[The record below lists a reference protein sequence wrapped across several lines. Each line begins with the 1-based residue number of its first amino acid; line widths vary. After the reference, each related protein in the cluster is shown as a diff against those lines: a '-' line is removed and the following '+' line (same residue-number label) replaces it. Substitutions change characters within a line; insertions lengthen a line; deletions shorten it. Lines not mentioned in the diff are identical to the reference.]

1 MDVRDAGPR
10 GLVPRRGRG
19 RVYIGSGDGRLYVL
33 DAASGKQ
40 IWEFDTGAGLTASPA
55 VAAGKVV
62 IGAQD
67 GRLYVFG

>member
-1 MDVRDAGPR
+1 MAG
-10 GLVPRRGRG
+10 G

-33 DAASGKQ
+33 DAASGKK

-55 VAAGKVV
+55 VADGKVV